1 MLDDIFDRNWE
12 LAILI
17 QEQYEA
23 VINPPE
29 VNSEQALRFR
39 ARSRR
44 IAELLESAARDFRTG
59 MKNWFPTDRF
69 PRTDGPETARCAFP
83 GRVS

>member
-44 IAELLESAARDFRTG
+44 IAELLESAARELP
-59 MKNWFPTDRF
+59 NWNEELVS
-69 PRTDGPETARCAFP
+69 DGSISEN
-83 GRVS
+83 